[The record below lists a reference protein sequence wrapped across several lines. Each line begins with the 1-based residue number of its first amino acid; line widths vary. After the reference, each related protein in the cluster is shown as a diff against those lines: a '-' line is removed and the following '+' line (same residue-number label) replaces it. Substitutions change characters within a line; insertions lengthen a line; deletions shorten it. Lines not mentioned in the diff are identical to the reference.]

1 MANKVVLDTEMN
13 AQPVARSCEEIQKD
27 IDRVTRAQEKL
38 QERFDKFEFAGGNK
52 ASKTFQNMRYDAD
65 KLNTKMFDLQDEMS
79 RAMAS
84 NGEEEK
90 AKKIEQVKTA
100 SEKASKSIRKM
111 GDSSK
116 KSKSGFNIGLKSILK
131 YAFSIRSLFVLV
143 NKLRSAMVEGF
154 KNLAQFND
162 GVNPANTALSNLKS
176 ALTQLKNSFAVA
188 FAPILTVVEPILTRL
203 ISLLSSAMN
212 TIGQFF
218 AALTGAKT
226 FNKAVKAQENYAKSL
241 NGTASAAKKTKNELY
256 SFDEL
261 NVVKQGDDSS
271 GGGSSGGGAS
281 VSPNQMFETENID
294 AEISGLAER
303 VKSALRDMFS
313 VIDISPLKQA
323 IENAKQIISSWLSKL
338 NLEPLKNSFKNFLTS
353 LNPVINGI
361 SKAIVWLLENALLP
375 LAKFTIEDALPAFFD
390 LLAKAIDTVVAVLEV
405 LKPSI
410 EYLWTNIIAPLAQ
423 FLGEMVIEVINIII
437 ETLNNFILMLQEHS
451 EQINNIIMFVLKA
464 LELAKIAV
472 QTRIQFFIGI
482 LKPFLKTVVNIAGHI
497 IDVLSGVIDFL
508 TGVFTGNWEKAWEGI
523 KEVFRGIWNVI
534 IDLLEGFINMII
546 GGLNKINVS
555 VPDWVPEIG
564 GKSFG
569 FNLEPISIPRLATGT
584 VVPRQSREFA
594 AILGDNNRETEVVS
608 PLSTMK
614 QAMLEALS
622 EHGGGGNGDVYISAD
637 GDLDAI
643 VRLFKFRIEKEN
655 NRVGRS
661 FEKVVT
667 V

>member
-143 NKLRSAMVEGF
+143 SKLRSAMVDGF

-203 ISLLSSAMN
+203 ISLLSTAMN
-212 TIGQFF
+212 YVGQFF
-218 AALTGAKT
+218 AALTGAST
-226 FNKAVKAQENYAKSL
+226 FTKAIKVQENYAKSL
-241 NGTASAAKKTKNELY
+241 NGTAAAAKKTKNELY

-261 NVVKQGDDSS
+261 NVVKQGDES
-271 GGGSSGGGAS
+271 GGTTGGAA
-281 VSPNQMFETENID
+281 SPNQMFEMQEID
-294 AEISGLAER
+294 SGISDFATR
-303 VKSALRDMFS
+303 LRDAFGNIFS
-313 VIDISPLKQA
+313 KLDISPLK
-323 IENAKQIISSWLSKL
+323 NALTASKELIKSWLSSVDF
-338 NLEPLKNSFKNFLTS
+338 EPLKNSFSNLVTK
-353 LNPVINGI
+353 LNPLINLIGKSI
-361 SKAIVWLLENALLP
+361 EWLTKNVLIP
-375 LAKFTIEDALPAFFD
+375 FGSFVIEDALPAFFN
-390 LLAKAIDTVVAVLEV
+390 LLANAIDFVVKAVEV
-405 LKPSI
+405 LSPAF
-410 EYLWTNIIAPLAQ
+410 EYLWNNVLAPLANFIGQ
-423 FLGEMVIEVINIII
+423 VFVEVLNIISYAI
-437 ETLNNFILMLQEHS
+437 AEFANMMVEHS
-451 EQINNIIMFVLKA
+451 DQINNILMFLITG
-464 LELAKIAV
+464 LELTVIKVKSA
-472 QTRIQFFIGI
+472 IQIVLGV
-482 LKPFLKTVVNIAGHI
+482 LKPFVKTCINIIGHL
-497 IDVLSGVIDFL
+497 IDILSGLIDFI
-508 TGVFTGNWEKAWEGI
+508 TGVYTGDWEKAWNGI
-523 KEVFRGIWNVI
+523 KEVFRGIWNII

-569 FNLEPISIPRLATGT
+569 FNLEPISLPRLATGT

-614 QAMLEALS
+614 QAMIEALS
-622 EHGGGGNGDVYISAD
+622 EYGGRNGDVYISAD

>member
-131 YAFSIRSLFVLV
+131 YAFGIRSLFVLV

-241 NGTASAAKKTKNELY
+241 NGTASAAKKTTNY
-256 SFDEL
+256 
-261 NVVKQGDDSS
+261 
-271 GGGSSGGGAS
+271 
-281 VSPNQMFETENID
+281 I
-294 AEISGLAER
+294 
-303 VKSALRDMFS
+303 
-313 VIDISPLKQA
+313 
-323 IENAKQIISSWLSKL
+323 
-338 NLEPLKNSFKNFLTS
+338 
-353 LNPVINGI
+353 
-361 SKAIVWLLENALLP
+361 LLMN
-375 LAKFTIEDALPAFFD
+375 
-390 LLAKAIDTVVAVLEV
+390 
-405 LKPSI
+405 
-410 EYLWTNIIAPLAQ
+410 
-423 FLGEMVIEVINIII
+423 
-437 ETLNNFILMLQEHS
+437 
-451 EQINNIIMFVLKA
+451 
-464 LELAKIAV
+464 
-472 QTRIQFFIGI
+472 
-482 LKPFLKTVVNIAGHI
+482 
-497 IDVLSGVIDFL
+497 
-508 TGVFTGNWEKAWEGI
+508 
-523 KEVFRGIWNVI
+523 
-534 IDLLEGFINMII
+534 
-546 GGLNKINVS
+546 
-555 VPDWVPEIG
+555 
-564 GKSFG
+564 
-569 FNLEPISIPRLATGT
+569 
-584 VVPRQSREFA
+584 
-594 AILGDNNRETEVVS
+594 
-608 PLSTMK
+608 
-614 QAMLEALS
+614 
-622 EHGGGGNGDVYISAD
+622 
-637 GDLDAI
+637 
-643 VRLFKFRIEKEN
+643 
-655 NRVGRS
+655 
-661 FEKVVT
+661 
-667 V
+667 

>member
-1 MANKVVLDTEMN
+1 MANKVVIDTDLD
-13 AQPVARSCEEIQKD
+13 AQPVTRSCEEIQKD
-27 IDRVTRAQEKL
+27 IDKVTAAQERL

-52 ASKTFQNMRYDAD
+52 TSKTFQNMRYDAD
-65 KLNTKMFDLQDEMS
+65 KLNTKLFDLQDEMS

-111 GDSSK
+111 GDSAK
-116 KSKSGFNIGLKSILK
+116 KSKSNFAVGLKTILK
-131 YAFSIRSLFVLV
+131 YAFGIRSLIALF
-143 NKLRSAMVEGF
+143 NKMRSAMVEGF
-154 KNLAQFND
+154 RNLAQFNN
-162 GVNPANTALSNLKS
+162 GVNPTNTALSNLKS

-241 NGTASAAKKTKNELY
+241 NGTASAAKKAKNELY

-261 NVVKQGDDSS
+261 NVVKQGDESA
-271 GGGSSGGGAS
+271 GGSAS

-294 AEISGLAER
+294 TEISGLADR
-303 VKSALRDMFS
+303 VKSALGDMFS

-323 IENAKQIISSWLSKL
+323 IENAKQIISAWLKTL
-338 NLEPLKNSFKNFLTS
+338 NFEPLKNSFKGLLTS

-361 SKAIVWLLENALLP
+361 SKAITWLLENVLLP
-375 LAKFTIEDALPAFFD
+375 FAKFTIEDALPAFFD
-390 LLAKAIDTVVAVLEV
+390 LLAKSIDTVVAILEV
-405 LKPSI
+405 LKPSL

-423 FLGEMVIEVINIII
+423 FLGEMVIEVINIIT
-437 ETLNNFILMLQEHS
+437 ETLNDFILMLQEHS

-464 LELAKIAV
+464 IELAKVAV
-472 QTRIQFFIGI
+472 QTAIQFVVGM
-482 LKPFLKTVVNIAGHI
+482 LKPFLKTIVNIIGHI
-497 IDVLSGVIDFL
+497 IDALSGVVDFL
-508 TGVFTGNWEKAWEGI
+508 TGAFTGNWEKAWEGI
-523 KEVFRGIWNVI
+523 KEVFRSIWNVI

-569 FNLEPISIPRLATGT
+569 FNLEPISLPRLATGT

-622 EHGGGGNGDVYISAD
+622 EYGGGGNGDVYISAD

-655 NRVGRS
+655 SRVGRS

>member
-27 IDRVTRAQEKL
+27 IDRVTLAQEKL

-116 KSKSGFNIGLKSILK
+116 KSKSNFSVGLKSILK
-131 YAFSIRSLFVLV
+131 YTFGIRSLIALF

-162 GVNPANTALSNLKS
+162 GVNPTNTALSNFKS

-271 GGGSSGGGAS
+271 GGGAS

-303 VKSALRDMFS
+303 VKSALGDMFS

-405 LKPSI
+405 IKPSL

-423 FLGEMVIEVINIII
+423 FLGAMVIEVINIII
-437 ETLNNFILMLQEHS
+437 QTLNDFILMLQEHS

-497 IDVLSGVIDFL
+497 IDALSGVIDFL

-622 EHGGGGNGDVYISAD
+622 EYGGGGNGDVYISAN

-655 NRVGRS
+655 NRVGRN

>member
-1 MANKVVLDTEMN
+1 M
-13 AQPVARSCEEIQKD
+13 
-27 IDRVTRAQEKL
+27 
-38 QERFDKFEFAGGNK
+38 
-52 ASKTFQNMRYDAD
+52 KT
-65 KLNTKMFDLQDEMS
+65 
-79 RAMAS
+79 
-84 NGEEEK
+84 
-90 AKKIEQVKTA
+90 
-100 SEKASKSIRKM
+100 
-111 GDSSK
+111 
-116 KSKSGFNIGLKSILK
+116 ILK
-131 YAFSIRSLFVLV
+131 YAFVIRSLFVLF
-143 NKLRSAMVEGF
+143 NKLRSAMVDGF
-154 KNLAQFND
+154 KNLAQFNN
-162 GVNPANTALSNLKS
+162 GVNPVNTSLSNLKS

-241 NGTASAAKKTKNELY
+241 NGTASAAKKAKNELY

-261 NVVKQGDDSS
+261 NVVKQGDESA
-271 GGGSSGGGAS
+271 GGSAS

-294 AEISGLAER
+294 TEISGLADKA
-303 VKSALRDMFS
+303 KSALRDMFS

-323 IENAKQIISSWLSKL
+323 IENAKQIISSWLSNL

-390 LLAKAIDTVVAVLEV
+390 LLAKAIDTVVAILEV
-405 LKPSI
+405 LKPSL
-410 EYLWTNIIAPLAQ
+410 EYLWTNIIAPMAQ
-423 FLGEMVIEVINIII
+423 FLGAMVIDVINIII
-437 ETLNNFILMLQEHS
+437 ETLNDFILMLQEHS

-497 IDVLSGVIDFL
+497 IDALSGVIDFL

-584 VVPRQSREFA
+584 VVPRQSKEFA

-614 QAMLEALS
+614 QAMIEALS
-622 EHGGGGNGDVYISAD
+622 EYGGRNGDVYISAN

>member
-27 IDRVTRAQEKL
+27 IDRVTRAQENL

-79 RAMAS
+79 RAMES

-111 GDSSK
+111 GDSAK
-116 KSKSGFNIGLKSILK
+116 KSKSNFSVGLKSILK
-131 YAFSIRSLFVLV
+131 YTFGIRSLIALF

-154 KNLAQFND
+154 KNLARFND

-303 VKSALRDMFS
+303 VKSALGDMFS

-323 IENAKQIISSWLSKL
+323 IENSKQIISSWLSKL

-405 LKPSI
+405 IKPSL

-464 LELAKIAV
+464 LELAKISV
-472 QTRIQFFIGI
+472 QTIIQFFIGI

-497 IDVLSGVIDFL
+497 IDALSGVIDFL

-569 FNLEPISIPRLATGT
+569 FNLEPISLPRLATGT

-622 EHGGGGNGDVYISAD
+622 EHGGGRNGDVYISAD

-643 VRLFKFRIEKEN
+643 VRLFKFRIDKEN

>member
-27 IDRVTRAQEKL
+27 IDRVTHAQEKL

-111 GDSSK
+111 GDSAK
-116 KSKSGFNIGLKSILK
+116 KSKSNFSVGLKSILK
-131 YAFSIRSLFVLV
+131 YTFGIRSLIALF

-162 GVNPANTALSNLKS
+162 GVNPTNTALSNFKS

-271 GGGSSGGGAS
+271 GGGAS

-294 AEISGLAER
+294 SEISGLAER
-303 VKSALRDMFS
+303 VKSALGDMFS

-390 LLAKAIDTVVAVLEV
+390 LLAKSIDTVVAILEV
-405 LKPSI
+405 LKPSL

-464 LELAKIAV
+464 LELAKISV
-472 QTRIQFFIGI
+472 QTIIQFFIGI

-497 IDVLSGVIDFL
+497 IDALSGVIDFL

-643 VRLFKFRIEKEN
+643 VRLFKFRIDKEN

>member
-27 IDRVTRAQEKL
+27 IDRVTHAQEKL

-111 GDSSK
+111 GDSAK
-116 KSKSGFNIGLKSILK
+116 KSKSNFSVGLKSILK
-131 YAFSIRSLFVLV
+131 YTFGIRSLIALF

-162 GVNPANTALSNLKS
+162 GVNPTNTALSNFKS

-271 GGGSSGGGAS
+271 GGGAS

-303 VKSALRDMFS
+303 VKSALGDMFS

-353 LNPVINGI
+353 LNPVISGI

-405 LKPSI
+405 IKPSL

-437 ETLNNFILMLQEHS
+437 ETLNDFILMLQEHS

-497 IDVLSGVIDFL
+497 IDALSGVIDFL

-614 QAMLEALS
+614 QAMIEALS
-622 EHGGGGNGDVYISAD
+622 EYGGGGNGDVYISAN